1 MSSETFFFFLSAS
14 QICVTFSGNID
25 PTAAGVMVELL
36 DEMLPFRNLETPTIH
51 FFLSSLEKQMNLPLV
66 IRDFVC
72 GGFLF

>member
-1 MSSETFFFFLSAS
+1 
-14 QICVTFSGNID
+14 
-25 PTAAGVMVELL
+25 MVELL

-72 GGFLF
+72 GGFL